1 MPSRHD
7 SLGTAVLGAGPAGLS
22 AAWTLASR
30 GHPGAV
36 FEADGVVGGLAK
48 TASLPPRLAWGVA
61 IACAV
66 AAMTLAIVRYV
77 RSRGAGGH

>member
-1 MPSRHD
+1 MGA
-7 SLGTAVLGAGPAGLS
+7 LINFLVLM
-22 AAWTLASR
+22 TLL
-30 GHPGAV
+30 
-36 FEADGVVGGLAK
+36 FGGLAK